1 MVPRYCCVRPCDSL
15 ARQQAAVA
23 RWRLEPRLS
32 VLVLAGSLD
41 TANLELGVPGL
52 VVVADTGPGHWPQ
65 QPGSLGCPL
74 VRLVASGTVEE
85 GLTRVETVRRIMAD
99 IKTKSDNM
107 VLSKQ
112 TVTDILS
119 PTPDNG
125 YTKKKEKVIIEI
137 LIVGIG
143 IGFHLHS
150 LQSLSESEE
159 NVWNVLATFLG
170 SSADPVQSLL
180 DLAELGTSGEIQN
193 DGVED
198 LDEEAV
204 ELVQWLQGI
213 EPVKRCVGFRVLNP
227 LLSL

>member
-1 MVPRYCCVRPCDSL
+1 MRPCDSL

-41 TANLELGVPGL
+41 TANLELGVPGPGL
-52 VVVADTGPGHWPQ
+52 VVVADSGPGHWPQ
-65 QPGSLGCPL
+65 QPSSSLGCPL

-125 YTKKKEKVIIEI
+125 YTKKKEKVSNIEI
-137 LIVGIG
+137 LIVA
-143 IGFHLHS
+143 L
-150 LQSLSESEE
+150 
-159 NVWNVLATFLG
+159 LASVFICI
-170 SSADPVQSLL
+170 
-180 DLAELGTSGEIQN
+180 LAE
-193 DGVED
+193 
-198 LDEEAV
+198 
-204 ELVQWLQGI
+204 
-213 EPVKRCVGFRVLNP
+213 PFRVRGECVERAVNFPGILFRSSP
-227 LLSL
+227 VSSGSC

>member
-1 MVPRYCCVRPCDSL
+1 MFVLTFCFCDTSSNRLLCGRYCCVRPCDSL

-41 TANLELGVPGL
+41 TANLELGVPGPGL
-52 VVVADTGPGHWPQ
+52 VVVADSGPGHWPQ
-65 QPGSLGCPL
+65 QPSSLGCPL

-125 YTKKKEKVIIEI
+125 YTKKKEKVSNIGI
-137 LIVGIG
+137 LIVA
-143 IGFHLHS
+143 
-150 LQSLSESEE
+150 
-159 NVWNVLATFLG
+159 LASVFICI
-170 SSADPVQSLL
+170 
-180 DLAELGTSGEIQN
+180 LAE
-193 DGVED
+193 
-198 LDEEAV
+198 
-204 ELVQWLQGI
+204 
-213 EPVKRCVGFRVLNP
+213 PFRVRGECVERAVNFPGILFRSSP
-227 LLSL
+227 VSSGSC

>member
-1 MVPRYCCVRPCDSL
+1 MFVLTFCFCDTSSNRMLCGRYCCVRPCDSL
-15 ARQQAAVA
+15 ARQQASVA

-41 TANLELGVPGL
+41 TAHLELGVPGPGL
-52 VVVADTGPGHWPQ
+52 VVVADSGPGHWPQ
-65 QPGSLGCPL
+65 QPSSSLGCPL

-125 YTKKKEKVIIEI
+125 YTKKKEKVSNIEI
-137 LIVGIG
+137 LIVA
-143 IGFHLHS
+143 L
-150 LQSLSESEE
+150 
-159 NVWNVLATFLG
+159 LASVFICI
-170 SSADPVQSLL
+170 
-180 DLAELGTSGEIQN
+180 LAE
-193 DGVED
+193 
-198 LDEEAV
+198 
-204 ELVQWLQGI
+204 
-213 EPVKRCVGFRVLNP
+213 PFRVRGECVERAVNFSGILFGSCP
-227 LLSL
+227 VSSGSC

>member
-137 LIVGIG
+137 LIVALASVFIC
-143 IGFHLHS
+143 ILCRAFPS
-150 LQSLSESEE
+150 LRRMCGMCCQLSWDPQQILSSLF
-159 NVWNVLATFLG
+159 W
-170 SSADPVQSLL
+170 
-180 DLAELGTSGEIQN
+180 I
-193 DGVED
+193 
-198 LDEEAV
+198 
-204 ELVQWLQGI
+204 
-213 EPVKRCVGFRVLNP
+213 
-227 LLSL
+227 LLSLEPLVKSRMTVSRIWTRRPWSWCSGSRG